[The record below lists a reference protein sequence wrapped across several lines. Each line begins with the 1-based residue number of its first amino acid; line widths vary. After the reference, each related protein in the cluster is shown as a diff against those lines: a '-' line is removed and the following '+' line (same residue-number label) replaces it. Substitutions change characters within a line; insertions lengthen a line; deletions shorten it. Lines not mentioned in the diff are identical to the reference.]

1 MDNIIK
7 FPTRMEWFIKKY
19 SLRESTDDDLLDFG
33 LTFTDIDNLIN
44 DGYLEYSVLFDVYIL
59 LK

>member
-1 MDNIIK
+1 
-7 FPTRMEWFIKKY
+7 MEWFIKKY